1 VVTDVSDTPKKIIIY
16 GAGGLGREIL
26 QIVRAT
32 LCLGGA
38 RVLGFVDD
46 GVPPGTIRNDAEIL
60 GGGEYLDAL
69 SEPCSVVIGFAD
81 PKAKAET
88 CRRLRD
94 NPMISYPNIIHPSAS
109 VSGYASLGEGVVI
122 SPDCVVSIDAKIG
135 NFVFLNY
142 RAMIGH
148 DSTVGSFT
156 SVMPSVAVSGN
167 VEIGERCMLGV
178 GSLIL
183 QGVKITAGAMVGMG
197 SVVLSDVS
205 GDTSVFGN
213 PARRVQ

>member
-1 VVTDVSDTPKKIIIY
+1 VSDTLKKIIIY
-16 GAGGLGREIL
+16 GAGGLGREVL

-46 GVPPGTIRNDAEIL
+46 GVPPGTIRNDAEVL

-81 PKAKAET
+81 PRTKAET
-88 CRRLRD
+88 CRRLRG
-94 NPMISYPNIIHPSAS
+94 NPMISYPSVIHPDAS

-122 SPDCVVSIDAKIG
+122 ATGCVVSIDAKIG
-135 NFVFLNY
+135 DFVFLNY

-148 DSTVGSFT
+148 DATVGSFT
-156 SVMPSVAVSGN
+156 SIMPSVAVSGN

-183 QGVKITAGAMVGMG
+183 QGVKIASGAVIGMG
-197 SVVLSDVS
+197 SVVLRDVPD
-205 GDTSVFGN
+205 DTPVCGN
-213 PARRVQ
+213 PAKRIR